1 MKLVLHFFRRLADEL
16 RSIFISGFLT
26 LLPIALTIALF
37 SFTFKLI
44 KAWSQPLY
52 LILPES
58 FKSIPSSGV
67 LVALLTIVIVGMVLR
82 YLLLHPLVEFIENT
96 IFGNIPLVKQVY
108 FGIKQLIKTLYP
120 SNIDESEIQ
129 KVVLVQ
135 FPRPGVYCIGLVTGI
150 THPHML
156 IGEYGQQ
163 TPPIY
168 YNIFVPTTPN
178 PTTGFFFMVAESE
191 CQATTLTRQEAMTL
205 VISGG
210 IIQPEHF
217 IKKDV

>member
-1 MKLVLHFFRRLADEL
+1 MNFIVRFFRKLADEI
-16 RSIFISGFLT
+16 RSIFVSGLLT

-44 KAWSQPLY
+44 KSWSQPLY
-52 LILPES
+52 CVLPES
-58 FKSIPSSGV
+58 LRCIPSSSV
-67 LVALLTIVIVGMVLR
+67 LVALFTIIIVGAILR
-82 YLLLHPLVEFIENT
+82 YLLLHPIVEFIENY

-120 SNIDESEIQ
+120 NNINDSEVQ

-135 FPRPGVYCIGLVTGI
+135 FPRPGVYCVGLVTGI
-150 THPHML
+150 THPHMF
-156 IGEYGQQ
+156 IGEYGKQ
-163 TPPIY
+163 TPPVY
-168 YNIFVPTTPN
+168 YNVFVPTTPN
-178 PTTGFFFMVAESE
+178 PTTGFFFMIAESE
-191 CQATTLTRQEAMTL
+191 CQATNLTRQEAMTL

-217 IKKDV
+217 IKKA